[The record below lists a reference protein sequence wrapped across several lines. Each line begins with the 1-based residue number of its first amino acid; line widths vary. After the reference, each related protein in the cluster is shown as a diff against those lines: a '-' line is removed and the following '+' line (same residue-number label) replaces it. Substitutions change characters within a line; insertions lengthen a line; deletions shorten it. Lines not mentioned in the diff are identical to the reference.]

1 MVTFWTVDA
10 FMDAGNSGN
19 RDKCAASKGLSRRT
33 QHNARMNTL
42 ARRLSLPHLLLQ
54 APMAGSQGSALAL
67 AVCGAGGIGALPAAM
82 LTPEALTQELKTL
95 SEGTDRPW
103 NVNFFC
109 HTPPAPDTAREARWR
124 EVLAPFYAEAGLDIN
139 AVPAGAGRVPFSHA
153 VADLVEPF
161 RPPIVSFHFGLP
173 APDLL
178 ARVKAWGSV
187 VLSSATTVDEALW
200 LEAQG
205 VHAVIAQGVEAGG
218 HRGMF
223 LTADGPHA
231 PPLRGSLPPEGAD
244 PAWGGPAPDLLT
256 SQVGSFA
263 LLPQVVAAVK
273 VPVIAAGGI
282 ADAAGVRAAL
292 ALGAAGVQ
300 VGTAYL
306 CSDEAT
312 TSPIHRAAL
321 QSEAARHTALT
332 TLFSGRPARGI
343 VNRAMRE
350 LGPLNPAAPAFPSAT
365 AAIAPLRAHW
375 EKQGRGDFS
384 PLWSGQNASGCRS
397 APAADITRELLK
409 GF

>member
-1 MVTFWTVDA
+1 MRFMAQQKMAEARSVPQA
-10 FMDAGNSGN
+10 FGGQRTAGRARRATTSGGHP
-19 RDKCAASKGLSRRT
+19 RD
-33 QHNARMNTL
+33 NACMNTL
-42 ARRLSLPHLLLQ
+42 AQRLNVDRLLLQ

-67 AVCGAGGIGALPAAM
+67 AVCGAGGIGGLPAAM
-82 LTPEALTQELKTL
+82 LTPEALAQELTTL
-95 SEGTDRPW
+95 SQGTDRPW

-109 HTPPAPDTAREARWR
+109 HTPPVPDAAREARWR
-124 EVLAPFYAEAGLDIN
+124 EALAPFYAEAGLDIG

-161 RPPIVSFHFGLP
+161 RPPIVSFHFGMP

-178 ARVKAWGSV
+178 ARVKGWGSV
-187 VLSSATTVDEALW
+187 VLSSATTVEEALW

-205 VHAVIAQGVEAGG
+205 VDAVIAQGSEAGG

-223 LTADGPHA
+223 LSD
-231 PPLRGSLPPEGAD
+231 
-244 PAWGGPAPDLLT
+244 DLT
-256 SQVGSFA
+256 TQAGTFA
-263 LLPQVVAAVK
+263 LLPQIVAAVK
-273 VPVIAAGGI
+273 LPVIAAGGI

-312 TSPIHRAAL
+312 TSAVHRAAL

-343 VNRAMRE
+343 VNRVMRE
-350 LGPLNPAAPAFPSAT
+350 LGPLNPAAPAFPTAT

-375 EKQGRGDFS
+375 EHQGSGDFS

-397 APAADITRELLK
+397 APAAEITRDLLK

>member
-1 MVTFWTVDA
+1 
-10 FMDAGNSGN
+10 
-19 RDKCAASKGLSRRT
+19 
-33 QHNARMNTL
+33 MNTL
-42 ARRLSLPHLLLQ
+42 AQRLNVDRLLLQ

-67 AVCGAGGIGALPAAM
+67 AVCGAGGVGALPAAM
-82 LTPEALTQELKTL
+82 LTPEALAQELTTL
-95 SEGTDRPW
+95 SQGTTRPW

-109 HTPPAPDTAREARWR
+109 HTPPAPDAAREARWR
-124 EVLAPFYAEAGLDIN
+124 AALAPFYTEAGLDIA

-161 RPPIVSFHFGLP
+161 RPPVVSFHFGLP

-178 ARVKAWGSV
+178 ARVKGWGSV
-187 VLSSATTVDEALW
+187 VLSSATTVEEAIW
-200 LEAQG
+200 LEAHG
-205 VHAVIAQGVEAGG
+205 VDAVIAQGSEAGG

-223 LTADGPHA
+223 LSD
-231 PPLRGSLPPEGAD
+231 
-244 PAWGGPAPDLLT
+244 DLT
-256 SQVGSFA
+256 NQVGTFA
-263 LLPQVVAAVK
+263 LLPQIVAAVK

-306 CSDEAT
+306 CSDEAL

-343 VNRAMRE
+343 VNRVMRE
-350 LGPLNPAAPAFPSAT
+350 LGPLSPAAPAFPTAT

-397 APAADITRELLK
+397 APAADITRDLLK